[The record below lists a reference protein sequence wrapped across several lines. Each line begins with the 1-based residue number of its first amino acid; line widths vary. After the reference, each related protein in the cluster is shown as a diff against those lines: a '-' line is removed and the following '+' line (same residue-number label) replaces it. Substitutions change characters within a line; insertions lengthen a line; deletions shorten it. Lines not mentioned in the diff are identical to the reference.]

1 MAKNRV
7 TSLYDSTDKEMREA
21 RNLEKMYVNVLS
33 MRSKPA
39 LIIAEGERAEKAL
52 LDAKKNASHFSHTL
66 CCLRG
71 NTRHHYTKTFATE
84 SATYTTTGAVRR
96 SSTS

>member
-1 MAKNRV
+1 MAKDRV
-7 TSLYDSTDKEMREA
+7 TSLYDSTDKEIREA
-21 RNLEKMYVNVLS
+21 HNLEKMYVNVLS

-39 LIIAEGERAEKAL
+39 LVIAEGDRAERAS
-52 LDAKKNASHFSHTL
+52 LDAIRNALHFSHTF

-71 NTRHHYTKTFATE
+71 NTRHHYTKTSATA